1 MTAGETEQA
10 ESPSD
15 TLNVKRIEAEADARN
30 GVQASST
37 IVDGDE
43 KETGNKSS
51 TPSEESEAAMP
62 PLKKL
67 DTKASKGEEMPKSKI
82 AIIMAALC
90 VCSAPHCPHPSPPYP
105 PTATT
110 TKTLH
115 IYDEDTDHLERR
127 WQFFWRR

>member
-62 PLKKL
+62 PVKKL

-105 PTATT
+105 PHRYHHQNPTQ
-110 TKTLH
+110 
-115 IYDEDTDHLERR
+115 I
-127 WQFFWRR
+127 